1 MVPDGQ
7 TGSAPLDVAS
17 LDLIL
22 TPRGHLLLT
31 ETEDAPALDPG
42 VADRLRRAFDSGTGC
57 GLLQLGAGEV

>member
-31 ETEDAPALDPG
+31 ETEDAPALDRE
-42 VADRLRRAFDSGTGC
+42 VADRLRSAFESGTGW
-57 GLLQLGAGEV
+57 GLL

>member
-7 TGSAPLDVAS
+7 TGSAPRDVAS

-22 TPRGHLLLT
+22 TPHGHLILT
-31 ETEDAPALDPG
+31 ETKDAPALDRE
-42 VADRLRRAFDSGTGC
+42 VADRLRHAFESGTGC